1 MTSPPTHHAT
11 NPSPRPVAQPASLR
25 RQGSRGVR
33 IAWGVAVSVMGLLLI
48 GAVTLTQWDWN
59 RAKPWLN
66 QAVSEA
72 SGRQFAVEGDLSASW
87 HWPQPL
93 EEGWHRWVPGV
104 TVQGT
109 QLVLQDPPG
118 FVRPGKNAEP
128 APRRAQRWDA
138 RRSSSGRCWLVKW

>member
-1 MTSPPTHHAT
+1 MTNPPTHHAT
-11 NPSPRPVAQPASLR
+11 NPSPRPVAQPAFPR
-25 RQGSRGVR
+25 RQGSRGVC

-93 EEGWHRWVPGV
+93 EEGWHRWVLAHGPGSAEHACV
-104 TVQGT
+104 SN
-109 QLVLQDPPG
+109 PG
-118 FVRPGKNAEP
+118 P
-128 APRRAQRWDA
+128 AA
-138 RRSSSGRCWLVKW
+138 G

>member
-1 MTSPPTHHAT
+1 
-11 NPSPRPVAQPASLR
+11 
-25 RQGSRGVR
+25 
-33 IAWGVAVSVMGLLLI
+33 MGLLLI

-87 HWPQPL
+87 HSPQPL
-93 EEGWHRWVPGV
+93 VEGWHRWVPGV

-128 APRRAQRWDA
+128 RPTASAEVARA
-138 RRSSSGRCWLVKW
+138 SLKLCRCWLVKW